1 MTDAPLVVALA
12 NAQAARRPAYSR
24 TGVRRDALADVASAS
39 ELLGPL
45 LGMPVAARDLAAVRA
60 AQRSIV
66 AIVDA
71 ITDGR
76 DPPLADLNKLAA
88 REPAVFRVE
97 FDPDRR
103 MHTALRA
110 KRASAAAALLVAVIG
125 ELGEL
130 EPFRLRRC
138 ARPECTLV
146 FYDTTRSG
154 TQRWHA
160 DNPCGRQQ
168 RQQRHRL
175 RSAPAGEPS
184 L

>member
-1 MTDAPLVVALA
+1 VTDAPLVVALA

-24 TGVRRDALADVASAS
+24 TGVRRDALADAASAS

-45 LGMPVAARDLAAVRA
+45 LGVPVAARDLTAVRA
-60 AQRSIV
+60 AQRAIV

-71 ITDGR
+71 IADGR
-76 DPPLADLNKLAA
+76 DPPVADLNELAA
-88 REPAVFRVE
+88 GEPAVFALE

-110 KRASAAAALLVAVIG
+110 KRASATAALLVEVIG

-130 EPFRLRRC
+130 EPSRLRRC